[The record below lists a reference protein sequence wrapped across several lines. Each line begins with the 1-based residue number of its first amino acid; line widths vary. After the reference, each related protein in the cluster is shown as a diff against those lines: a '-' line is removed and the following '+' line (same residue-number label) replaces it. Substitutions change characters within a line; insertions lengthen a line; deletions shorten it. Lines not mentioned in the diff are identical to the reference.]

1 VLKTFKSGGVHP
13 KEHKISSNR
22 PIEQFLLPEEAHI
35 PLSQHIGAPAEPV
48 VKKGDKVKTGQLIAK
63 ASAFVSANIHSSVSG
78 TVKKIDNIFTFS
90 GYKCPAIQITVEG
103 DEWDESILDQKEIR
117 HDTELSSGQIIE
129 KIKEAG
135 IVGLG
140 GATFPSNIKLSIP
153 EGKKAEYVIIN
164 GAECEP
170 YLTADFQIM
179 LDKTE
184 QLLAGISILKK
195 ALNVKQAFI
204 GIENN
209 KGMAIRRLRKYLATD
224 ESIKVVPL
232 KVKYPQ
238 GGEKQLIKAI
248 LNREVPSGGLPID
261 VGVVVFNVGTTCAVY
276 DAIQLNKPLI
286 ERVVTV
292 TGKNVK
298 RPSNFMVRIGTP
310 VFNLIEYCGGLPGD
324 TGKVIAGG
332 PMMGV
337 ALNRMDIPVVKG
349 TSGILL
355 LPEDESQRDQ
365 SITCIRCGRCVNV
378 CPMNLEP
385 YLLNQLA
392 QQESCEELYK
402 NNIMDCIEC
411 GSCSY
416 TCPAHIPLLDYIKL
430 GKNKTGQMLK
440 STK

>member
-1 VLKTFKSGGVHP
+1 MLKTFKTGGVHP

-22 PIEQFLLPEEAHI
+22 PIEQFPLPEEVHI

-48 VKKGDKVKTGQLIAK
+48 VKKGDKVKAGQLIAK
-63 ASAFVSANIHSSVSG
+63 AVAFVSANIHSSVSG
-78 TVKKIDNIFTFS
+78 TVKKIDNVFTSS
-90 GYKCPAIQITVEG
+90 GYKRPAIQINVEG
-103 DEWDESILDQKEIR
+103 DEWDESISEQKEIL
-117 HDTELSSGQIIE
+117 HETELSSEQIID
-129 KIKEAG
+129 KVKEAG

-153 EGKKAEYVIIN
+153 EGKKAEYLIIN

-184 QLLAGISILKK
+184 QLLAGVSILKK

-224 ESIKVVPL
+224 ESIKVVAL

-276 DAIQLNKPLI
+276 NAIQLNKPLF

-310 VFNLIEYCGGLPGD
+310 ITQLIEYCGGLPGD

-332 PMMGV
+332 PMMGI
-337 ALNRMDIPVVKG
+337 ALNRTDIPVMKG
-349 TSGILL
+349 TSGVLL
-355 LPEDESQRDQ
+355 LPEDESHREQ
-365 SITCIRCGRCVNV
+365 SLACIRCGRCVNV

-392 QQESCEELYK
+392 QQESCDELYK
-402 NNIMDCIEC
+402 NKVMDCIEC

-416 TCPAHIPLLDYIKL
+416 TCPANIPLLDYIKL
-430 GKNKTGQMLK
+430 GKNQTGQMLK